1 MQWTIKSMIAHS
13 AVNEMADRIAC
24 AIGKDVSENVLF

>member
-1 MQWTIKSMIAHS
+1 MIAHY

-24 AIGKDVSENVLF
+24 VIGKDVSENILF